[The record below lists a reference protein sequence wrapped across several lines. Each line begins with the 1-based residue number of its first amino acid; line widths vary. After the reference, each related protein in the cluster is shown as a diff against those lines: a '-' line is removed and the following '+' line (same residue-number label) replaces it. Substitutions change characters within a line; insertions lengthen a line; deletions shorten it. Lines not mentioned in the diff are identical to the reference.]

1 MEKRPRFGVVGATGT
16 VGREVLAAL
25 YDAEVRSEEIS
36 IFASERSVGEEV
48 DFGGDD
54 SLEVE
59 ELPKDDLSSAFR
71 GLDAVILAVPPDAVP
86 ALAKA
91 ANVSG
96 AWVVDTS
103 PLLRLDADVP
113 LVVPAVNGSALQ
125 RPFKG
130 RTVATPGPVTA
141 ALVTVLEPLR
151 TFAGARRAFV
161 TALMGASSL
170 GRRGI
175 AELEKQTAG
184 LLSGREEAPELFP
197 HRLGFN
203 LIPQVG
209 DFEPS
214 ASAHSSEE
222 RSWSAE
228 SQRVWSGIEDAPEI
242 RGTAIQVPTF
252 YGHALTLTVELGR
265 DVTVDEV
272 REALRRAPGLKVL
285 DAPAER
291 VYPMPML
298 ITADPTVH
306 AGRIR
311 VTPAANGGRAVV
323 ELVVVVDNA
332 GSGAAR
338 NAVDV
343 ARALLRRRA

>member
-25 YDAEVRSEEIS
+25 YDAEVRSEDIS
-36 IFASERSVGEEV
+36 IFASERSVGDEV
-48 DFGGDD
+48 EFGEDT
-54 SLEVE
+54 LEVE
-59 ELPKDDLSSAFR
+59 ELPKEDLSDAFR
-71 GLDAVILAVPPDAVP
+71 GLDAVILAVPQENVAD
-86 ALAKA
+86 LAKA
-91 ANVSG
+91 ATKSG
-96 AWVVDTS
+96 AWVVDVS
-103 PLLRLDADVP
+103 PLHRLQPDVP
-113 LVVPAVNGSALQ
+113 LVVPAVNATALQ

-161 TALMGASSL
+161 TALMGASSQ

-184 LLSGREEAPELFP
+184 LLSGREDEPELFP

-209 DFEPS
+209 EFS
-214 ASAHSSEE
+214 ADSTLTSEE
-222 RSWSAE
+222 QRWTLE
-228 SQRVWSGIEDAPEI
+228 SHRIWSGIEDAPEI

-265 DVTVDEV
+265 EV
-272 REALRRAPGLKVL
+272 SESELREALRRSPGLKVL

-298 ITADPTVH
+298 VTADPTVH
-306 AGRIR
+306 VGRIR
-311 VTPAANGGRAVV
+311 VTRAPQGGRPVV
-323 ELVVVVDNA
+323 ELFAVVDNA
-332 GSGAAR
+332 GRGAAW
-338 NAVDV
+338 NAVDA
-343 ARALLRRRA
+343 ARALVRRRA